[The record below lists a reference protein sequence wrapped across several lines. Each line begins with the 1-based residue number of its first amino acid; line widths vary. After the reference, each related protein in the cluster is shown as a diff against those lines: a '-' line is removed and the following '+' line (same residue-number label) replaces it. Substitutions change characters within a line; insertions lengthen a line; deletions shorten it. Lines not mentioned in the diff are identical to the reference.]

1 MGKETELKPNWRM
14 KMKTTNTEKTIEIAA
29 HSWQEGKTQNINKAD
44 YVNAF
49 TEHCSG
55 FRGLY
60 IGSDDASEV
69 YLNEYIKFRELTASR
84 AEQVFDDIYKKQS

>member
-1 MGKETELKPNWRM
+1 MT
-14 KMKTTNTEKTIEIAA
+14 TTNTEKRIEIA
-29 HSWQEGKTQNINKAD
+29 HSWKAGETQNINKED

-49 TEHCSG
+49 TEHFSG
-55 FRGLY
+55 FRGLHF
-60 IGSDDASEV
+60 GFDDASEV